1 MGKKAAL
8 SKVTSLPCSESETKL
23 CFLSESNRDVSTYL
37 QTYGLSKF
45 RKGSIDEV
53 DFLLCRAGNK
63 VHFIFFTLL

>member
-1 MGKKAAL
+1 M
-8 SKVTSLPCSESETKL
+8 KL

-37 QTYGLSKF
+37 QNYGLSKF
-45 RKGSIDEV
+45 WKGITDEEV